1 MTLYFGATVE
11 ALAARHLYLDRLENT
26 VLLGQVASAIS
37 RFQDSLPRQRPPRAF
52 PH

>member
-11 ALAARHLYLDRLENT
+11 ALAARHLYLDRLENAGT
-26 VLLGQVASAIS
+26 TREIASVIADF
-37 RFQDSLPRQRPPRAF
+37 REDLPRLRPPRAF